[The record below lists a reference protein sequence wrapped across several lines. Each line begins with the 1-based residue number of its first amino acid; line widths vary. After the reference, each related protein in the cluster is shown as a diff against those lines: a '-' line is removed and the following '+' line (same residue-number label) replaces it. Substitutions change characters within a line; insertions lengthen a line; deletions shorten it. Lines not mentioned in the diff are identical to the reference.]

1 MQLSEL
7 QDGARKDNQFQ
18 EIIPRWT
25 ENRSTKRMP
34 EQVWQTEDGT
44 IFKTEIEA
52 IRYEESDRLFR
63 NFYDENGKRK
73 EQIPDI
79 SRLGSDF
86 GSSISPRLMQ
96 MFLKEFGSLQN
107 AIPEIK
113 GFSELKNRQHDLR

>member
-1 MQLSEL
+1 
-7 QDGARKDNQFQ
+7 
-18 EIIPRWT
+18 
-25 ENRSTKRMP
+25 MP